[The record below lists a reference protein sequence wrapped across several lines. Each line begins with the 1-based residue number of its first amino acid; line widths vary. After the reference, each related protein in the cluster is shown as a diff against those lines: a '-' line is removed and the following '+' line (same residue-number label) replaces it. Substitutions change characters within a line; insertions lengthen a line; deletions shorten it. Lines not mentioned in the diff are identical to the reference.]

1 MAADASFADFV
12 DFVLRTDEVLHDDQD
27 PDQDVDVPRRR
38 CRDRLNPLEHFND
51 WEFLVRYRFTKSTVV
66 SLLQCLP
73 LEANE
78 SSRGLPLCPMLQL
91 LVALRF
97 YGAGT
102 FQVVTGDLVNVS
114 QPTVCRVIERVS
126 RVLAE
131 TLFPRLVDFPEG
143 DCDEVM
149 RDFYNI
155 GKFPS
160 VTGCID
166 CTQVKIKGPGGPNG
180 EVFRNRKGFFSLNV
194 QVSFHRFPK
203 LEEVYRKWIIA
214 IKRDEGT
221 SFKVSKATKV
231 CSRHFVESDFV
242 WNVAN
247 GHRLLYEHAVPSVFS
262 FKKPQVV
269 RKPPKQRTST
279 VPQATQPEADLLQ
292 PEADLQQSEDTTTAP
307 ELPDEDPGASPV
319 PMEPPVCMC
328 SSEPELELRRVAER
342 KLHSEIELLRN
353 ELKETKAE
361 VYRLKAEVQRALA
374 NCKVLEEKNV
384 PFSVEKFQES
394 DEDIQFYTGLP
405 NYGTFIAFLELIDA
419 GENVSTVSKL
429 FSAWMSFLYLHL
441 TNLALW
447 LPRET
452 IDGTM
457 PPAFRE
463 KYPTTRVILDATEIR
478 CEVTSSFVTQSG
490 TYSYYKS
497 TNTFK
502 GLVGISPN
510 GLVTFVS
517 ELFMGSVSDKETV
530 IQSGLFEMPFDKG
543 DSVMADK
550 GFKIADLLQKLGVA
564 LNIPPFLNR
573 GKFSTEEV
581 VETQDIAA
589 LRIHVERRI
598 QRIKSFQI
606 FDRPIPISLAPL
618 ANQIWTVCT
627 VLTNMQSP
635 LIRDSE

>member
-1 MAADASFADFV
+1 MPTHCCV
-12 DFVLRTDEVLHDDQD
+12 
-27 PDQDVDVPRRR
+27 
-38 CRDRLNPLEHFND
+38 
-51 WEFLVRYRFTKSTVV
+51 
-66 SLLQCLP
+66 
-73 LEANE
+73 
-78 SSRGLPLCPMLQL
+78 PLCTQNG
-91 LVALRF
+91 
-97 YGAGT
+97 Y
-102 FQVVTGDLVNVS
+102 
-114 QPTVCRVIERVS
+114 
-126 RVLAE
+126 
-131 TLFPRLVDFPEG
+131 VDESA
-143 DCDEVM
+143 
-149 RDFYNI
+149 
-155 GKFPS
+155 K
-160 VTGCID
+160 
-166 CTQVKIKGPGGPNG
+166 K
-180 EVFRNRKGFFSLNV
+180 
-194 QVSFHRFPK
+194 VSFHRFPK

-242 WNVAN
+242 RNVAN

-319 PMEPPVCMC
+319 PMEPPVCTC
-328 SSEPELELRRVAER
+328 SLEPELELRRVAER

-361 VYRLKAEVQRALA
+361 VYRLKAELQRALA

-384 PFSVEKFQES
+384 PFSIEKFQES

-419 GENVSTVSKL
+419 GENGKNIIMRSGVSLHASEKAGRPRKLSAKNQLFLVLVKLKGGMFHKHLGHLFDISVSTVSKL

-530 IQSGLFEMPFDKG
+530 IQSGLLEMPFDKG

-598 QRIKSFQI
+598 QRIKSFHI